1 MGAGGLK
8 RWLARATRRGPLAG
22 VLGPALRFQV
32 VRHEVRLGVPLRVA
46 VVSDLH
52 FGFAASTAA
61 RAALV
66 RTRVMALAP
75 DLVVFLG
82 DIAGGLRGPGKVA
95 RVDAGCAAL
104 AGYSAPLGCYAVLGN
119 HDWDDDPAARARRDG
134 PNRATALL
142 EAAGWRVLENE
153 ARDLGPVWLAGL
165 GSQRAFHEG
174 PRGFR
179 RHIGRDD
186 AAVLDRVPEGKPLI
200 LLAHEPDVFPDLAD
214 RAMLVLSGHTHG
226 GQVRLFGRAL
236 VAPSRYGTRYAL
248 GHYREGRRQLVV
260 SGGLGCSTIPLRVGI
275 EPEITLVT
283 LVP

>member
-1 MGAGGLK
+1 M
-8 RWLARATRRGPLAG
+8 
-22 VLGPALRFQV
+22 LGPALRFRV
-32 VRHEVRLGVPLRVA
+32 VRHEVALGAPLRVA

-52 FGFAASTAA
+52 FGFAANTAA

-66 RTRVMALAP
+66 RARVMALAP

-104 AGYSAPLGCYAVLGN
+104 AGYAAPLGCYAVLGN

-153 ARDLGPVWLAGL
+153 ALDLGPVWLAGL
-165 GSQRAFHEG
+165 GSQRAFRTG
-174 PRGFR
+174 AW

-186 AAVLDRVPEGKPLI
+186 AAVLDGVPEGKPLI

-236 VAPSRYGTRYAL
+236 VAPSRHGTAYAL